1 MNKWTR
7 KLWLLFTSMKTGLIL
22 LGLTVLLASI
32 GTFVSEDV
40 YALVWF
46 KLLFGLLCVNLLVCS
61 MSRFNSAVKRSFHP
75 QIPHNIYAV
84 PQKISYS
91 ITDNSNDLRTQIE
104 KILKTRGY
112 RLNMAETQDGWAF
125 AALKH
130 RMGYWGSYIVHIAFV
145 LIVIGVMMGAWGFS
159 GGLMGLSGDTVK
171 FNDINFNKGSADK
184 GYSVRINAIE
194 DRYLDNGERDNWYT
208 NISII
213 QSGRELATGT
223 LSVNH
228 PFKYDGVYYYQS
240 KYADYANISVEID
253 GRKFDSMIPLGLT
266 ADASTAKTDFHYRL
280 PQKIQD
286 SLYVKG
292 LKLQNRPVVYLQVYG
307 TGDKDALL
315 QLTPGQSESVF
326 NKYKITLEK
335 LTNATGL
342 QVKSDPGVPVVWL
355 GCGMLLLG
363 LILSFYW
370 RPLLVSGVFTGKEQ
384 TGTLSMGMAV
394 GKMAKPNEIEF
405 KNIIENLLSS

>member
-1 MNKWTR
+1 MKKWTK
-7 KLWLLFTSMKTGLIL
+7 KLWLLFTAMKTGLIL
-22 LGLTVLLASI
+22 LGLTALLSGI

-40 YALVWF
+40 YALVWL
-46 KLLFGLLCVNLLVCS
+46 KLLFGLLCINLIVCS
-61 MSRFNSAVKRSFHP
+61 ISRFNSAVKRSFHP
-75 QIPHNIYAV
+75 QIPRNIHAV
-84 PQKISYS
+84 PQRINYS
-91 ITDNSNDLRTQIE
+91 VTGNSSELRQQLE
-104 KILKTRGY
+104 NVLNTRGY
-112 RLNMAETQDGWAF
+112 RLDMAETTDGWAF
-125 AALKH
+125 TALKH

-159 GGLMGLSGDTVK
+159 GGFMGLSGDTVK

-194 DRYLDNGERDNWYT
+194 DRYLANGERDNWYT

-240 KYADYANISVEID
+240 KYADYAFISVELD
-253 GRKFDSMIPLGLT
+253 GRKISSMIPLGLT

-280 PQKIQD
+280 PQKIQN

-315 QLTPGQSESVF
+315 QLTPGQSEFVF
-326 NKYKITLEK
+326 NQYKITLEN

-342 QVKSDPGVPVVWL
+342 QVKYDPGVPVVWL

-370 RPLLVSGVFTGKEQ
+370 RPLLVSGVFLEKGQ
-384 TGTLSMGMAV
+384 TGTLSMGMSM

-405 KNIIENLLSS
+405 SNILEALLSS